1 MRILYVTTVSSTMN
15 AFLIP
20 HIKML
25 VDKSHQVDV
34 AFNLTRPL
42 KNELEKLITNVHQ
55 LEFSRFPIRN
65 NYLKLVKDMKAVVVE
80 GEYDIVH
87 THTPIAS
94 LVVRL
99 ACRNLKNVKVIYTAH
114 GFHFFEGAPKKN
126 WSLFYPIEKFLSK
139 YTDVLITMNEED
151 YQLASKKLY
160 ANRIAKVNG
169 VGIDLSK
176 FNTISSVKKNIKKS
190 SYGFK
195 KDDFI
200 LIYVA
205 ELSYRKNQED
215 LIKAISNLNTTIPN
229 IKLLLI
235 GEGPSA
241 EKHEKLV
248 SKLELAEHV
257 KLLGYRTDIPSLMSI
272 SDVIVSTS
280 RQEGLPVNIMEG
292 MASGLPAVVTN
303 SRGNRDLIENN
314 LNGFVVELHD
324 VQTFSN
330 KIQDLHNDKELRKR
344 FSEHSLKKIHSY
356 SIENVL
362 EEMKE
367 IYSKLE

>member
-42 KNELEKLITNVHQ
+42 KNELKKLITNVHQ

-126 WSLFYPIEKFLSK
+126 WSLIYPIEKFLSK

-176 FNTISSVKKNIKKS
+176 F
-190 SYGFK
+190 
-195 KDDFI
+195 
-200 LIYVA
+200 
-205 ELSYRKNQED
+205 
-215 LIKAISNLNTTIPN
+215 
-229 IKLLLI
+229 
-235 GEGPSA
+235 
-241 EKHEKLV
+241 
-248 SKLELAEHV
+248 
-257 KLLGYRTDIPSLMSI
+257 
-272 SDVIVSTS
+272 
-280 RQEGLPVNIMEG
+280 
-292 MASGLPAVVTN
+292 
-303 SRGNRDLIENN
+303 
-314 LNGFVVELHD
+314 
-324 VQTFSN
+324 
-330 KIQDLHNDKELRKR
+330 
-344 FSEHSLKKIHSY
+344 
-356 SIENVL
+356 
-362 EEMKE
+362 
-367 IYSKLE
+367 